1 MQQKLSYRVHFSL
14 TFDDFGLQ
22 KKKKGRGC
30 VLLGENLMVM
40 SPPEMNAVLGYEP
53 TFDNSIMQ

>member
-1 MQQKLSYRVHFSL
+1 MSL

-40 SPPEMNAVLGYEP
+40 SPPDMNAVLGYEP
-53 TFDNSIMQ
+53 TFDNSIMQLH